1 MTRLTYTE
9 ENIMSKRWKGLLA
22 LWLAFIVTVLSPSMT
37 VSAEDNETDM
47 IHGYL
52 YLNNMDDLKSP
63 ELWYPY
69 VEPHSLYLNTPL
81 DSQLDI
87 SDFMPYAGH
96 IQDGWILWGFN
107 DCGVVEGC
115 DMFYTMDGTITTE
128 EYDALTDT
136 LTNHGLRKIL
146 FLPSWKCKYEITH
159 QPLPAEPYIS
169 TNEPGSYQW
178 HLASMDDYGETI
190 IVGSAV
196 AGQTTTKFT
205 GGAGSYVCKIT
216 YDDYTLTSDLV
227 TITEH
232 AITREEAKNGD
243 YTLSVNGKELTSSFV
258 LSGQTVTVTP
268 VPSPGYVLDKIT
280 VTAADDNKTAVT
292 VDRNGCF
299 TMPDHPV
306 TVQVFFTEQTFG
318 ITLPE
323 GAGYRAAAAG
333 GQASPVF
340 YGGSYS
346 FTITIADGYTASD
359 SFAVT
364 ANGRALTGTSTDG
377 RTYTYTI
384 TDITEAQTV
393 SVAGITLVTAS
404 EPEPPANTDVPT
416 NTDTPTADNTPANTN
431 TPTTGA
437 SVAGN
442 RIGNNILSGGIL
454 SLASGTAYQLGSGKW
469 TVAGDST
476 VYEGGSVFYVTNS
489 GSYNFHQ
496 Q

>member
-1 MTRLTYTE
+1 
-9 ENIMSKRWKGLLA
+9 
-22 LWLAFIVTVLSPSMT
+22 MT
-37 VSAEDNETDM
+37 VSAIDKETGM

-52 YLNNMDDLKSP
+52 YHSNVDDLKSP
-63 ELWYPY
+63 EIWYPY
-69 VEPHSLYLNTPL
+69 IEPHSLYLDTPL

-96 IQDGWILWGFN
+96 IQDGWILWGFY

-115 DMFYTMDGTITTE
+115 NRFYAMDGTITTE

-136 LTNHGLRKIL
+136 LADYGLSKIL

-178 HLASMDDYGETI
+178 YLASMDDYGESI

-196 AGQTTTKFT
+196 AGQTSTVFT

-232 AITREEAKNGD
+232 AITKEESKNGG
-243 YTLSVNGKELTSSFV
+243 YILSVDDKELTSSFV

-280 VTAADDNKTAVT
+280 VTAADDSKTAVT
-292 VDRNGCF
+292 VDRSGCF

-306 TVQVFFTEQTFG
+306 TVQVSFTEQTFG

-323 GAGYRAAAAG
+323 GAGYRAAAAN
-333 GQASPVF
+333 GQVSPVF

-364 ANGRALTGTSTDG
+364 ANGRALAGTSTDG
-377 RTYTYTI
+377 MTYTYTI

-393 SVAGITLVTAS
+393 SVTGITLAPAS
-404 EPEPPANTDVPT
+404 EPELPANTDVPS
-416 NTDTPTADNTPANTN
+416 NTDTPTDNNTPAHTD
-431 TPTTGA
+431 TPANGA
-437 SVAGN
+437 PAAGN
-442 RIGNNILSGGIL
+442 GIGKNILSGGIL
-454 SLASGTAYQLGSGKW
+454 SLASGTAYQLGGGKW
-469 TVAGDST
+469 TITGDNT
-476 VYEGGSVFYVTNS
+476 IYEGGSVFYVSNN

>member
-1 MTRLTYTE
+1 MTHLTYAE
-9 ENIMSKRWKGLLA
+9 ENSMKKRWKGLLA

-37 VSAEDNETDM
+37 VSAIDKETGM
-47 IHGYL
+47 IHGYI
-52 YLNNMDDLKSP
+52 YHNNMDDLKSYN
-63 ELWYPY
+63 LWDLNK
-69 VEPHSLYLNTPL
+69 EPHTIYLDTPL
-81 DSQLDI
+81 DTQLDI

-96 IQDGWILWGFN
+96 IQDGWILWGFYEY
-107 DCGVVEGC
+107 GVVEGC
-115 DMFYTMDGTITTE
+115 DRFYTIDGTITQE

-136 LTNHGLRKIL
+136 LADHGLSKIL

-178 HLASMDDYGETI
+178 YLASMDDYGDTI
-190 IVGSAV
+190 TVGPAV
-196 AGQTTTKFT
+196 PGQTSNVFT
-205 GGAGSYVCKIT
+205 GGTGSYVCKIT
-216 YDDYTLTSDLV
+216 YDDYALTSDLV

-232 AITREEAKNGD
+232 AITREEAKNGA
-243 YTLSVNGKELTSSFV
+243 YTLSVNGKELTSSFA
-258 LSGQTVTVTP
+258 LSGQTVMVTP

-280 VTAADDNKTAVT
+280 VTAADDSKTAVT

-306 TVQVFFTEQTFG
+306 TVQVSFTEQTFE
-318 ITLPE
+318 ITLPG
-323 GAGYRAAAAG
+323 GAGYLAAVAD
-333 GQASPVF
+333 GQVAPVF

-364 ANGRALTGTSTDG
+364 ANGRTLAGTSTDG

-393 SVAGITLVTAS
+393 SVAGVTLVPAS
-404 EPEPPANTDVPT
+404 EPEPPANTDVPA
-416 NTDTPTADNTPANTN
+416 NTDTPAPDNTPANTD
-431 TPTTGA
+431 TPANGA
-437 SVAGN
+437 PVAGN
-442 RIGNNILSGGIL
+442 RVGNNILSGGIL
-454 SLASGTAYQLGSGKW
+454 SLASGTAYQLGNGKW

-476 VYEGGSVFYVTNS
+476 IYEGGSVFYVTSS